1 MSTPGVQT
9 MFCAH
14 GCAETHWKSMGG
26 MGSYLRVFGQIR
38 RIRISTAQ
46 LLEIQERTR
55 GISNAT
61 LLRPPELNKQ
71 MINLGFSVSGK
82 GD

>member
-1 MSTPGVQT
+1 MPFTRISGPPKGIPDVGIMSTSGVQT

-14 GCAETHWKSMGG
+14 GRAETHWKSMGG

-55 GISNAT
+55 GISNV
-61 LLRPPELNKQ
+61 LH
-71 MINLGFSVSGK
+71 S
-82 GD
+82 

>member
-1 MSTPGVQT
+1 MPFTRISGPPERYPDVGIMSTPGMQT

-55 GISNAT
+55 GISNV
-61 LLRPPELNKQ
+61 LH
-71 MINLGFSVSGK
+71 S
-82 GD
+82 